1 MNRTRLVSVTALIV
15 LIAASLHAHPVVK
28 SDARARMQQVTP
40 DQMQQVILN
49 YMRSH
54 KDGTVAD
61 VQVHLLEPEETVSLP
76 AGTLDMRV
84 VPSPAAEG
92 YGRRHIDVA
101 LSLHGKVIHIVK
113 ALADVTEFVDVAAA
127 TRAIRIDETIQP
139 DDVTLT
145 RIPLIATARQYATN
159 LDEVIGKRA
168 ARPLASHAPIS
179 VSALGEPF
187 LVRKGDH
194 VTIEAKR
201 KGLLVQTIGITKA
214 VGQVGQ
220 MVTVTNQDS
229 GKDLR
234 AKVIG
239 PGLVRVEF

>member
-1 MNRTRLVSVTALIV
+1 MNRIRLVSLAPLIF
-15 LIAASLHAHPVVK
+15 LIAVPIQAHPVVK
-28 SDARARMQQVTP
+28 TDAHARMQQVTP
-40 DQMQQVILN
+40 DQMQQVILD

-54 KDGTVAD
+54 KDETVAD
-61 VQVHLLEPEETVSLP
+61 VQVHLLEPEEALSLP
-76 AGTLDMRV
+76 IGTFGIRV
-84 VPSPAAEG
+84 VPNPAADG
-92 YGRRHIDVA
+92 YGRRQVDVA
-101 LSLHGKVIHIVK
+101 LSLHGKVVKTVK
-113 ALADVTEFVDVAAA
+113 ALADVTALVDVAVA

-159 LDEVIGKRA
+159 LDQVIGKRA
-168 ARPLASHAPIS
+168 ARPLASHVPIS
-179 VSALGEPF
+179 LSALGQPF

-201 KGLLVQTIGITKA
+201 KGLLIQTIGITKA
-214 VGQVGQ
+214 VGLVGQ

-234 AKVIG
+234 AKVVG

>member
-1 MNRTRLVSVTALIV
+1 MNRIRLVSLTALIF
-15 LIAASLHAHPVVK
+15 LIAAPIQAHPVVK
-28 SDARARMQQVTP
+28 TDARARMQQVTP
-40 DQMQQVILN
+40 DQMQQVMLD

-54 KDGTVAD
+54 KDETVAD
-61 VQVHLLEPEETVSLP
+61 VQVHLLEPEEALSLP
-76 AGTLDMRV
+76 IGTLAMRV
-84 VPSPAAEG
+84 VSNPAADG
-92 YGRRHIDVA
+92 YGRRQVDVA
-101 LSLHGKVIHIVK
+101 LSIQGKVVQTVK
-113 ALADVTEFVDVAAA
+113 ALADVTALVDVAVA

-168 ARPLASHAPIS
+168 ARPLASHVPIS
-179 VSALGEPF
+179 VSALGQPF
-187 LVRKGDH
+187 LVRKGDY

-201 KGLLVQTIGITKA
+201 KGLLIQTIGITKA
-214 VGQVGQ
+214 VGLVGQ

-234 AKVIG
+234 AKVVG